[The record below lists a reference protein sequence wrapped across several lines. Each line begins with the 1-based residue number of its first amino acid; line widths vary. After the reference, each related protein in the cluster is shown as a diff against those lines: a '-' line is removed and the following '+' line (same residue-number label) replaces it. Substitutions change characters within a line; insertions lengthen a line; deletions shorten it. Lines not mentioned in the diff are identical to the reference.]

1 MFFLDLPCYPLDSP
15 MFFLCF
21 LMIFPWVPP
30 EKTQGW
36 NFQVRLWLGG
46 HWAAGHHRFPAAR
59 SQRDHLPWCLLAV
72 QEPTR
77 NMFGICVA
85 YLWHIYGIFM
95 IYLWYLNEIWKPPG
109 HILEYWSS
117 EWHMVD
123 ECRWMDASWR
133 SKPGHL
139 GIMSVKLCHKP
150 AMTGNG
156 TVDTTDIFMVM
167 TGGWFMKLFYQHHNT
182 IYHVT
187 TMDIPFLLNLMPISS
202 YNSNGY
208 TIIPLFIPTF
218 YGKKT
223 GFCQW
228 FTLVFNSSRSRNV
241 WGPFL

>member
-156 TVDTTDIFMVM
+156 TVDTTYKNGDDWGIWCLEARYTRAGIATCLSPKIYNIWIQYECGDIR
-167 TGGWFMKLFYQHHNT
+167 G
-182 IYHVT
+182 I
-187 TMDIPFLLNLMPISS
+187 LLE
-202 YNSNGY
+202 YWY
-208 TIIPLFIPTF
+208 
-218 YGKKT
+218 
-223 GFCQW
+223 
-228 FTLVFNSSRSRNV
+228 
-241 WGPFL
+241 